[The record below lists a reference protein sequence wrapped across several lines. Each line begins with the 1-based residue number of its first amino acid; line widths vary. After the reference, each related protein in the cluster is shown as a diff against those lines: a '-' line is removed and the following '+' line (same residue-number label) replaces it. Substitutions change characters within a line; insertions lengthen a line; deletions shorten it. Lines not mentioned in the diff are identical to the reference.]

1 MCCGA
6 AFKLEHTLSCSKS
19 GFMSIR
25 HNEARDFI
33 AELLSECCKDVSTE
47 TVLQQPLTK
56 LYHHQ

>member
-33 AELLSECCKDVSTE
+33 A
-47 TVLQQPLTK
+47 
-56 LYHHQ
+56 